1 AGTITLNLGGS
12 NRLRIS
18 PSGIQGS
25 DDSGSTWYDIIATDS
40 GKVVI
45 TGDVVKAGTIVTSH
59 LAADAVSSLT
69 TDSSASGSFGSSLVD
84 ATVSKSGGYFRVVA
98 RGRVKSNGNDEVYV
112 YLKRGS
118 TTIATW
124 SKWCGNANYED
135 FAFNVAESPSDGSTT
150 YSITISGTSYG
161 GAYQS
166 LSLEVEYHKR

>member
-1 AGTITLNLGGS
+1 MAEDRTSRVRRWAPAGATFAPNPEYRTG
-12 NRLRIS
+12 RAFA
-18 PSGIQGS
+18 
-25 DDSGSTWYDIIATDS
+25 STD
-40 GKVVI
+40 
-45 TGDVVKAGTIVTSH
+45 H

-84 ATVSKSGGYFRVVA
+84 ATVSKSGGYFRVFA